1 MICSHG
7 WITFAVDWPRFM
19 LLLCY
24 TVFGNWCW
32 YGSFWHFFGLGYP
45 LHSVSLLSV
54 YTQHSYLR
62 PSKHHRIYSQFM
74 YSFGRLPSA
83 FAAFFL
89 ISEST
94 VDFLAI
100 AASFL
105 SQPFTAFLVNVLA
118 FLPFRRGF
126 FRQSPFAAFC
136 NWSPF
141 ASCNVQ
147 WISFQIYTGHDCV
160 YSRIIFTIYLSTY
173 LRIYQSIDSDP

>member
-1 MICSHG
+1 MGVSGIFLAWAIHCILYHCYLCIHSILIYDLVNTIASILSSCTVLG
-7 WITFAVDWPRFM
+7 AFPPLSQRF
-19 LLLCY
+19 
-24 TVFGNWCW
+24 
-32 YGSFWHFFGLGYP
+32 
-45 LHSVSLLSV
+45 SLFRKAL
-54 YTQHSYLR
+54 
-62 PSKHHRIYSQFM
+62 
-74 YSFGRLPSA
+74 
-83 FAAFFL
+83 
-89 ISEST
+89 
-94 VDFLAI
+94 DFLAI

-118 FLPFRRGF
+118 FLPFRRAF

-173 LRIYQSIDSDP
+173 LRIYQSIAATLSSPAAG